1 MPDDFMQKGCKKI
14 IYYCPDCNCLETEC
28 ECHLYP
34 PNADFDCINCGQI
47 RCICDDSFDDYIESW
62 ESHHNTENNDELPF

>member
-1 MPDDFMQKGCKKI
+1 MPEGFMQQGCKKI
-14 IYYCPDCNCLETEC
+14 IYYCPDCNCLEIEC

-34 PNADFDCINCGQI
+34 PNADFDCINFGQI
-47 RCICDDSFDDYIESW
+47 TCICDDYIESW